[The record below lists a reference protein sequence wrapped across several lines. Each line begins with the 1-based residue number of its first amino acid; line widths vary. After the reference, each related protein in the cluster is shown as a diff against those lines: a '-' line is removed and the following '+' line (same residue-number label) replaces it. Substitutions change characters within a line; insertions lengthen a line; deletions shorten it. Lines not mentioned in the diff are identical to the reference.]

1 MLRSTKQNSFV
12 SSTPCQNT
20 CGDCCRSR
28 RNSWRH
34 GTDTAHRSST
44 GLHAGGYKAAQ
55 TEAPNGVLE
64 MHAGIHCRDK
74 RTQVKKDAR
83 RKALSSLR
91 VGCSS
96 RVREQQLGSARTA
109 QFFRWDGPSPS
120 SRGLSTPGAPPCS
133 TRRSRASKWMSNGLY
148 QKGRF
153 IVEICT
159 LRAVDIDVRRSLRL
173 LHPHGPC
180 GALAEWRV

>member
-1 MLRSTKQNSFV
+1 
-12 SSTPCQNT
+12 
-20 CGDCCRSR
+20 
-28 RNSWRH
+28 
-34 GTDTAHRSST
+34 
-44 GLHAGGYKAAQ
+44 
-55 TEAPNGVLE
+55 
-64 MHAGIHCRDK
+64 MHAGLPGSPCHQSQTAAVVAEVFHAGVHRHNMRPRSWQTKNEGTAQMSFHAVEESPLAGVQAAADNG
-74 RTQVKKDAR
+74 KKDAR

>member
-1 MLRSTKQNSFV
+1 MAEVF
-12 SSTPCQNT
+12 
-20 CGDCCRSR
+20 
-28 RNSWRH
+28 
-34 GTDTAHRSST
+34 
-44 GLHAGGYKAAQ
+44 HAGVHRHNMRPRSWQTKNEGTAQMSFHAVEESPLAGVQAA
-55 TEAPNGVLE
+55 ADNG
-64 MHAGIHCRDK
+64 
-74 RTQVKKDAR
+74 KKDAR

-133 TRRSRASKWMSNGLY
+133 TRRSWASKWMSNGLY